1 MKKMIITIMAMV
13 FAMTVSFAF
22 AAEEKAPAAPAAPAK
37 AEEKAPVVKKAP
49 AKKKKVVKKV
59 KKAAPKKEEAP
70 AATPEK
76 K

>member
-1 MKKMIITIMAMV
+1 MKKMMISIMALV
-13 FAMTVSFAF
+13 FAMTISFAF

-49 AKKKKVVKKV
+49 AKKKVVKKV